1 MQPGFDVPCASA
13 RLQNPAAALLLSL
26 SAPVKNVL
34 NSSHD
39 SFLFAFDRVLLPFPG
54 RKRRPPK
61 KNPDT
66 MKAVSFFPLRFF
78 FSGTW
83 KHPPACRFCFSPR
96 RGLWLQ
102 SRPRR
107 MSVSGVACSKQNKIS
122 KQKSIMTSLCLFA
135 VFTATR
141 RCSRLGQT
149 E

>member
-1 MQPGFDVPCASA
+1 MLYDNADRGHMQPGFDVPCASG

-61 KNPDT
+61 KKKNPDT

-78 FSGTW
+78 FSGT
-83 KHPPACRFCFSPR
+83 
-96 RGLWLQ
+96 
-102 SRPRR
+102 
-107 MSVSGVACSKQNKIS
+107 
-122 KQKSIMTSLCLFA
+122 
-135 VFTATR
+135 
-141 RCSRLGQT
+141 
-149 E
+149 

>member
-66 MKAVSFFPLRFF
+66 MEELQSVFSPSASFSLEPENIHQPAGSASPLVVVFDYKAVPVECPSQA
-78 FSGTW
+78 
-83 KHPPACRFCFSPR
+83 PPAP
-96 RGLWLQ
+96 
-102 SRPRR
+102 
-107 MSVSGVACSKQNKIS
+107 NKI
-122 KQKSIMTSLCLFA
+122 K
-135 VFTATR
+135 
-141 RCSRLGQT
+141 
-149 E
+149 